1 MRVKNTM
8 INIFAGIGNQLIITL
23 LSFISRSVFIS
34 TLGVEYLGVNGLF
47 TSILAMLS
55 LAEAGIGASIVY
67 NLYKPVAENDVE
79 RIKVLMKLYRKAY
92 LVIALV
98 VGLLGLSFMPF
109 LGFFVKDANVA
120 HVHLIFLIFLVNTVM
135 PYLFQSRL
143 SFLNVNQ
150 KSYIVTVAY
159 SLSAILSACL
169 KIAILYYTKNYILF
183 LVIDCLLTVSTSIVL
198 NRLVSRRYPFLGERT
213 DGKLDPDTR
222 RSIIRNVKAIVLQN
236 IGGYFVFGADS
247 LIISSFVSLA
257 AVGLY
262 SNYKML
268 IDISRTFVNQIFNN
282 MYHSIGNLV
291 AKESTEKVYSVYN
304 IAMLVNFWL
313 YSMFAILLYVLIGPF
328 ITVWI
333 GPKFLMGHG
342 AVVLMLLIFYER
354 GMRSTIST
362 VKTTAGIFHED
373 RFAPLLQAA
382 INLAAAIVLV
392 RPLGIAGVFLGS
404 LIGALAVPFWYTPR
418 LVYRKVFRRPLRDY
432 YLRYLGYS
440 AIGLTAFAAVD
451 LLADTLPSGGWL
463 PFLVKAAA
471 CFAALNLIYAVVFF
485 RTEEFKYLLGVG
497 RNLLGKLPFGP
508 KRIDP
513 IEAQIEPM
521 EGIR

>member
-1 MRVKNTM
+1 MRVRSTF
-8 INIFAGIGNQLIITL
+8 INILAGIGNQLIITL

-92 LVIALV
+92 LVIALA
-98 VGLLGLSFMPF
+98 VGLLGLSLMPF
-109 LGFFVKDANVA
+109 LGFFVKDASVA

-150 KSYIVTVAY
+150 KTYVVTVAY
-159 SLSAILSACL
+159 SLSAILSAVL

-183 LVIDCLLTVSTSIVL
+183 LVIDCLLTVTTSLVL
-198 NRLVSRRYPFLGERT
+198 NRIVSRRYPFLKEPAA
-213 DGKLDPDTR
+213 GKLDPETR
-222 RSIIRNVKAIVLQN
+222 HSIVRNVKAIVLQN
-236 IGGYFVFGADS
+236 IGSYFVFGADS

-268 IDISRTFVNQIFNN
+268 IDISRTFVGQIFNN

-304 IAMLVNFWL
+304 VAMLVNFWL
-313 YSMFAILLYVLIGPF
+313 YSMFAILLYILMGPF
-328 ITVWI
+328 IVVWI
-333 GPKFLMGHG
+333 GSKFLMGHV
-342 AVVLMLLIFYER
+342 AVVLMLLVFYER

-373 RFAPLLQAA
+373 RFAPLVQAA
-382 INLAAAIVLV
+382 VNLGAAVVLV
-392 RPLGIAGVFLGS
+392 RWMGISGVFLGS
-404 LIGALAVPFWYTPR
+404 LIGAVAVPFWYTPY
-418 LVYRKVFRRPLRDY
+418 LVYKKVFQRPLREY
-432 YLRYLGYS
+432 YVRYLVYT
-440 AIGLTAFAAVD
+440 AIGLGAFAAVD
-451 LLADTLPSGGWL
+451 FLADLLPAGGWL
-463 PFLVKAAA
+463 SFLVKAAVS
-471 CFAALNLIYAVVFF
+471 FAALNVLYAAVFF
-485 RTEEFKYLLGVG
+485 RTEEFKYLLGVARG
-497 RNLLGKLPFGP
+497 FLARLPLGA
-508 KRIDP
+508 KRIKP
-513 IEAQIEPM
+513 IEPM